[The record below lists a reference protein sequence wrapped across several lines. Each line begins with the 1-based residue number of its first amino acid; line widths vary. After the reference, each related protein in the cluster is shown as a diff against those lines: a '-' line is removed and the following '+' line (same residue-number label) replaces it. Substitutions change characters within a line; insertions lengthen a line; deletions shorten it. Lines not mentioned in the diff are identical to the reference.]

1 MKQVRLKGIEDFS
14 REFLPEGRGDPDF
27 FRNQLTD
34 PRRFRPLKKE
44 EIESLIKNNNS
55 AESWDQILVTDQFD
69 PNLVKNCEFW
79 GLVRIGDLTPAF
91 LEADDL
97 RLPVGLYNSTI
108 ISCDFGDHVAVRN
121 VSHISHYVVGDRCV
135 LFELDEL
142 VVTAN
147 AKFGNGV
154 VKEGESEDD
163 RVWIELANENGN
175 RAILPFA
182 GILPADAYLW
192 SRNRA
197 DKIFQRKLIELTD
210 QLAGTQPGQYGQIGS
225 HSVIRNSRLIH
236 NVNFGS
242 HCLVSGANRLDN
254 LTILSNEQEP
264 TEIREGVEL
273 INGIVGYGNHILY
286 GVKAINFIT
295 GRNVNLKYGARFLHT
310 FLGDNS
316 TVSCCEVLNNLL
328 YPFHEQHH
336 NNSFLI
342 ATTVQGQANIAAG
355 ATIGSNHNSRAPDGE
370 IFAERGFWPGLC
382 SNFKHNSYFGPFALL
397 AKGNYYSELNIKL
410 PFALVSPGDKNNEI
424 NIYPGYWFKH
434 NMYALARNSWKFKKR
449 DKRVVKEQHIETEY
463 LAPDTVEAMFKGM
476 ELLKKAINQA
486 AEEEMD
492 VNEIISKQREIDAE
506 LKVTFSDFVYH
517 GVARVLKPAQGL
529 HLYYQMIEYYGG
541 LALYQIL
548 RQQKM
553 TSVRALKNYL
563 NNNLAPFF
571 REWENVGG
579 QLVPREEIQKLKDE
593 IKSGKLDS
601 WEKIH
606 QRYNDWWQAYPA
618 LKESHAFHSLLNL
631 YQISIDDLTA
641 EKVRQIL
648 QTVQKVAETLS
659 NNAFKSREKDY
670 TNPFRKMTYENEQEM
685 EAVLGKVEDNSFLIE
700 QREEVDQLKTQ
711 IHNLLNQLSD

>member
-1 MKQVRLKGIEDFS
+1 MKQITLKGIEDFS
-14 REFLPEGRGDPDF
+14 RDILPEDHGDPYY

-34 PRRFRPLKKE
+34 PQRFRPLKKE
-44 EIESLIKNNNS
+44 EIEILIKNNNF
-55 AESWDQILVTDQFD
+55 AENWDQVLVTNQFD
-69 PNLVKNCEFW
+69 PDLIKNCEFW
-79 GLVRIGDLTPAF
+79 GLIRIGDLTPGF

-97 RLPVGLYNSTI
+97 RLPVGLYNSAI

-121 VSHISHYVVGDRCV
+121 VSQISHYVVGERCL
-135 LFELDEL
+135 LFDIDEL
-142 VVTAN
+142 LVTAN

-154 VKEGESEDD
+154 LKEGESEDE
-163 RVWIELANENGN
+163 RIWIELANENGK

-197 DKIFQRKLIELTD
+197 DKLFQKKLIGLTD
-210 QLAGTQPGQYGQIGS
+210 QLIDKRPGHYGNIGS

-242 HCLVSGANRLDN
+242 HCLVTGANRLYN
-254 LTILSNEQEP
+254 LTILSNEHEP

-295 GRNVNLKYGARFLHT
+295 GRNVNLKYGTRFLHT

-397 AKGNYYSELNIKL
+397 AKGNYYSELNVKL
-410 PFALVSPGDKNNEI
+410 PFALVSPGDKSNEI

-449 DKRVVKEQHIETEY
+449 DKRVVKEQPIETDY
-463 LAPDTVEAMFKGM
+463 LAPDTVEAMFKGIA
-476 ELLKKAINQA
+476 LLKQAINQA
-486 AEEEMD
+486 AEKEME
-492 VNEIISKQREIDAE
+492 VSEIISRQREIDSE
-506 LKVTFSDFVYH
+506 LRVTLNDFVYH
-517 GVARVLKPAQGL
+517 GTAKVMKPAQGL

-541 LALYQIL
+541 LAIYQIL
-548 RQQKM
+548 TRQQI
-553 TSVRALKNYL
+553 TSVKALKDYL
-563 NNNLAPFF
+563 NNNLEPFF
-571 REWENVGG
+571 RDWENLGG
-579 QLVPREEIQKLKDE
+579 QLAPKEEIQKLKEE
-593 IKSGKLDS
+593 IKSDKIDS
-601 WEKIH
+601 WDKVH
-606 QRYNDWWQAYPA
+606 QRYHEWWQVYPA
-618 LKESHAFHSLLNL
+618 LKESHAIHSLLNL
-631 YQISIDDLTA
+631 YKISIEDLTL

-648 QTVQKVAETLS
+648 QTVQEVAETLS

-670 TNPFRKMTYENEQEM
+670 TNPFRKMTYENDQEM
-685 EAVLGKVEDNSFLIE
+685 EAVLGKIEDNTFLIE
-700 QREEVDQLKTQ
+700 QREEVNQLKDQ
-711 IHNLLNQLSD
+711 IQNLLTHLSD